1 MNKLLVYL
9 ILKSDLGQSILVSLT
24 AETTMPQITA
34 SEINNIEIPTVST
47 KQREQTLT
55 NFKQEMKL
63 HTQINEIKKQL
74 QTLHSK
80 FLGHTMNYSSH
91 SKLIN
96 FIYSAAD
103 DCLRDIYVHRKYRDV
118 ILPMVV
124 LRRLDALL
132 ESTKNE
138 HHRRH

>member
-9 ILKSDLGQSILVSLT
+9 ILKSDLGQSILASLT
-24 AETTMPQITA
+24 VGATMPQITA

-80 FLGHTMNYSSH
+80 S
-91 SKLIN
+91 
-96 FIYSAAD
+96 
-103 DCLRDIYVHRKYRDV
+103 LRHIQ
-118 ILPMVV
+118 
-124 LRRLDALL
+124 
-132 ESTKNE
+132 
-138 HHRRH
+138 